1 MFGHGQSPH
10 GGASP
15 VPWNALTGSVT
26 PLAGEIF
33 CREPPRRNL
42 AQALQRLCQDALSLS
57 KFLYINKLNKK

>member
-26 PLAGEIF
+26 LLAGEIF

-57 KFLYINKLNKK
+57 KSLYINKLNKK

>member
-42 AQALQRLCQDALSLS
+42 AQALQRLCQDALS
-57 KFLYINKLNKK
+57 